1 MSNIREIVEEEWRQ
15 FQKVNNQGGRASC
28 QDDWKTFY
36 IMRKSQF
43 LVWPQEIL
51 DSYYDD
57 LCKAREE
64 GRNLLFAK
72 YAYMM
77 ESTAPEEFEKLKKVL
92 PVISDGRKMRVDET
106 VAAHV
111 KWAEEFEQEHP
122 EYARRGRPIRACQ
135 EAPGQTSIETYQRGE
150 LYSYGENT
158 EKLYSQYVQECVAQN
173 RNLASLIREN
183 TTRMYGYES
192 ISDIE
197 KRME

>member
-92 PVISDGRKMRVDET
+92 INSRK
-106 VAAHV
+106 
-111 KWAEEFEQEHP
+111 
-122 EYARRGRPIRACQ
+122 RR
-135 EAPGQTSIETYQRGE
+135 
-150 LYSYGENT
+150 
-158 EKLYSQYVQECVAQN
+158 
-173 RNLASLIREN
+173 
-183 TTRMYGYES
+183 
-192 ISDIE
+192 
-197 KRME
+197 